1 MALNQ
6 VALVKA
12 ASLGNVLYASQIIKA
27 VWSKYRSGIARSVQV
42 MRRKKAGRRSGNWCK
57 RQHSDL
63 RAKPKKPVLVIQL
76 SRMPR
81 YQRLIVEIFSLKT
94 AAAWT
99 RCWVIQRWRRSLVG
113 LHVHRVMSRE
123 ACTILALTVLMGETT
138 LLLM

>member
-42 MRRKKAGRRSGNWCK
+42 MRRKKAWRRSWNWCK

-63 RAKPKKPVLVIQL
+63 RAKPKKPVVAIQL
-76 SRMPR
+76 SRMR